1 MSLTQKE
8 ISISN
13 SSEKMS
19 ESLTT
24 NGVEVDLL
32 RVNDSNPFKDHDYGI
47 IIKAFEV
54 ESQDWIEEDYALA
67 YHYKDVYGT
76 ENFSSRV
83 RNQMDYY
90 PGMHQTNP
98 APEENPFLT
107 EAEKNS
113 TNTLNFWNSA
123 MDNPDAFNNGLR
135 SREEDFDYTS
145 IFGSDASAEERAK
158 EFGKMVT
165 ECIPCFDELLDMGQ
179 LLPTGDLL
187 EVHAMNIKI
196 RTDMI
201 DKIKTLFDDPG
212 AYIDVC
218 QLLDLFSHICPRQLY
233 AMVAMLTQY
242 LAKLNLDV
250 KFNIDFIIQL
260 VGPILSPF
268 LDALSQWLDMWIQVI
283 LKPTICIID
292 NINETILIAQSM
304 KVPFSDIS
312 GDASIDLGVAVP
324 GHQNI
329 SAEQDI
335 AGGATTGPGE
345 RESGAGAWGSFQWE
359 HFNTPQEEK
368 YNASVP
374 EYPTEETQMAREE
387 MNEAWK
393 PSFSEVE
400 REERDRRWADLR
412 AKEESKR
419 REVPPP
425 LEIGDKDGKRWS
437 KDDIPNSEK
446 HVKNGEFDAGY
457 YPSEEQPRPTEA
469 IKYFD
474 PSPLINSVVQ
484 LRNILQGA
492 VQYVEDWFTYVTQMI
507 YDLLGTEIGW
517 MAKKADNTMLKSRV
531 IQMIQMVR
539 AIMRS
544 IKKNGLQ
551 CGLDS
556 NFSPAQLQYI
566 LEEEL
571 NPNPSSVNFV
581 VNNDGTITLSQPG
594 NVQDMTNNEIPI
606 KDKSIQGPTPDQTI
620 SIQEAEVEK
629 PVASGIVIKSC
640 FKNFSKEDYQRTTKW
655 IADFEKRGSI

>member
-1 MSLTQKE
+1 MSLTQNE
-8 ISISN
+8 TSVSN
-13 SSEKMS
+13 SSEEMADS
-19 ESLTT
+19 ISSD
-24 NGVEVDLL
+24 GVEL
-32 RVNDSNPFKDHDYGI
+32 RINESNPFKDHDYGI

-54 ESQDWIEEDYALA
+54 EAQNWEEEDYALA

-76 ENFSSRV
+76 QNFSNRV
-83 RNQMDYY
+83 REQMNYY
-90 PGMHQTNP
+90 PGMHQTNT

-113 TNTLNFWNSA
+113 QNTLNFWNTA

-135 SREEDFDYTS
+135 SRQEDFDYAS
-145 IFGSDASAEERAK
+145 IFGSDASAEERAQ

-165 ECIPCFDELLDMGQ
+165 ECIPCFDELLNMDQ
-179 LLPTGDLL
+179 LLPSGDLL
-187 EVHAMNIKI
+187 EIHAMNIKI
-196 RTDMI
+196 RTDI
-201 DKIKTLFDDPG
+201 LDKIKTLFDDPG

-218 QLLDLFSHICPRQLY
+218 QLLDLFSHICPRQLL

-268 LDALSQWLDMWIQVI
+268 LDSLSQWLDMWIQVI
-283 LKPTICIID
+283 LKPIICIVD

-304 KVPFSDIS
+304 QIPFSDVS
-312 GDASIDLGVAVP
+312 GDVSLDLDIAAP

-329 SAEQDI
+329 SADQNI
-335 AGGATTGPGE
+335 AGGATSGPGD

-368 YNASVP
+368 YNPTIP
-374 EYPTEETQMAREE
+374 EYPIEETQMAREE
-387 MNEAWK
+387 IAEAWS
-393 PSFSEVE
+393 PSYSEVE

-412 AKEESKR
+412 AKEEAKR
-419 REVPPP
+419 KQVPPP
-425 LEIGDKDGKRWS
+425 LENPDRNGQRWS

-446 HVKNGEFDAGY
+446 HVTNGEFDAGY
-457 YPSEEQPRPTEA
+457 YPPEEQSRPTEA
-469 IKYFD
+469 VKYFD
-474 PSPLINSVVQ
+474 ASPLVNSIVQ

-507 YDLLGTEIGW
+507 YDLLGTEVGW
-517 MAKKADNTMLKSRV
+517 MAKKADNTMLKSRI
-531 IQMIQMVR
+531 IQMLQMVR
-539 AIMRS
+539 AILRA
-544 IKKNGLQ
+544 IKRNGLQ
-551 CGLDS
+551 CGLDNS
-556 NFSPAQLQYI
+556 NFNQAQLQYI

-581 VNNDGTITLSQPG
+581 VNNDGTITLTKPMANIEDTSSSTTSTTTTVTG
-594 NVQDMTNNEIPI
+594 A
-606 KDKSIQGPTPDQTI
+606 TPDQQI
-620 SIQEAEVEK
+620 SEPETNKTK
-629 PVASGIVIKSC
+629 PVSSGIIIKTC
-640 FKNFSKEDYQRTTKW
+640 FKNFSKADYDRTSKW